1 MRHRITLALF
11 VSASLSVSSLFADD
25 AAPTTSAIRNAISK
39 TIPLLEKGTAGSAEQ
54 RTCFTCHNQAVP
66 VMAIIEA
73 RDRGFEIDDENL
85 QRQLKHTTAHLTR
98 GKKGYLA
105 GKRQGGGVVTAGY
118 ALWTLEAGE
127 HKPGELTA
135 AVTGFLLEYQKKAD
149 HWSQGGKRPPS
160 SGSHFTATYLALRS
174 LEYFGT
180 KEQAAKIAKRKKTV
194 ANWLVK
200 TTPKDTEDRVFRLRS
215 LGYVDADEKT
225 IQQAVTELIDQQRDD
240 GGWTQNAD
248 SKSDAYATATTLVAL
263 LRDGNLKADHPTVQ
277 RGISYL
283 LDTQQEDGSWHVVTR
298 AKPFQK
304 YFESGFPH
312 GKDQFISMAASSWA
326 TIALTLVLPESP

>member
-1 MRHRITLALF
+1 MRHRLALTLC
-11 VSASLSVSSLFADD
+11 VLATLSNSSLIADD
-25 AAPTTSAIRNAISK
+25 AAPAASAIRDAIGK
-39 TIPLLEKGTAGSAEQ
+39 TIPLLEQGTAGSAKQ
-54 RTCFTCHNQAVP
+54 RTCFTCHSQAVP
-66 VMAIIEA
+66 VIAIIEA
-73 RDRGFEIDDENL
+73 RDRGFEIDEKNL

-135 AVTGFLLEYQKKAD
+135 VVTGFLLEYQKKAD
-149 HWSQGGKRPPS
+149 HWSQGGNRPPS

-180 KEQAAKIAKRKKTV
+180 EEQATKIAERKKKV
-194 ANWLVK
+194 GKWLLE
-200 TTPKDTEDRVFRLRS
+200 TIPSDTEDRVFRLRS
-215 LGYVDADEKT
+215 LQYIDADEKAV
-225 IQQAVTELIDQQRDD
+225 QQAVTELIDQQRDD
-240 GGWTQNAD
+240 GGWAQIAD
-248 SKSDAYATATTLVAL
+248 TKSDAYATATTLVAL
-263 LRDGNLKADHPTVQ
+263 LRDGSLKADHPTVQ
-277 RGISYL
+277 RGIAYL
-283 LDTQQEDGSWHVVTR
+283 LDTQQDDGSWHVVTR

-304 YFESGFPH
+304 YFETGFPH

-326 TIALTLVLPESP
+326 TIAMTLVLPESP

>member
-1 MRHRITLALF
+1 MRNRLTLTLF
-11 VSASLSVSSLFADD
+11 ILATLSGSSLFAED
-25 AAPTTSAIRNAISK
+25 AKPAASAIRDAIGK
-39 TIPLLEKGTAGSAEQ
+39 TIPLLEKGSAGSAEQ

-66 VMAIIEA
+66 VIAIIEA
-73 RDRGFEIDDENL
+73 RDRGFEIDEENL

-135 AVTGFLLEYQKKAD
+135 AVTGFLLDYQKKAD
-149 HWSQGGKRPPS
+149 HWSQGGNRPPS
-160 SGSHFTATYLALRS
+160 SGSHFTATYLALRG

-180 KEQAAKIAKRKKTV
+180 EEQAAKIEERKKTV
-194 ANWLVK
+194 GKWLHE
-200 TTPKDTEDRVFRLRS
+200 TTPSDTEDRVFRLRS

-225 IQQAVTELIDQQRDD
+225 IQQAVTELIEQQRDD
-240 GGWTQNAD
+240 GGWAQLAD
-248 SKSDAYATATTLVAL
+248 SNSDAYATATTLVAL
-263 LRDGNLKADHPTVQ
+263 LRDGNLNADHPTVQ
-277 RGISYL
+277 RGIGYL